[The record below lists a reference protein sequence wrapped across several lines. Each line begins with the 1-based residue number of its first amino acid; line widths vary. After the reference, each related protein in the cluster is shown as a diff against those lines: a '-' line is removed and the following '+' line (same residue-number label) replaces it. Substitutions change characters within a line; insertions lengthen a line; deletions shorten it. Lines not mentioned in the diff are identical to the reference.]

1 MSYEA
6 TLHRGVI
13 HATRFE
19 LSMPLC
25 IFALFTETR
34 SRTRK
39 C

>member
-1 MSYEA
+1 MSYEV

-19 LSMPLC
+19 LSIPFC
-25 IFALFTETR
+25 IFALLTETW
-34 SRTRK
+34 SRMRK